1 MIRLI
6 SFYRNYRKDK
16 HYTLHVIY
24 LLVLLWAI
32 SYMSF
37 EYFIPVFLESTLG
50 NLALVG
56 MFLSLP
62 SIVGI
67 LLDVYFGHLQTKRSI
82 KLLFFAALTLFFC
95 AGVSILFGGQYIPF
109 ILLGMMFYGVGF
121 DFFDITAYTGIFDN
135 STKRESSTNLA
146 VRDVFECVGLMIG
159 AVLAGFVLAESGNGL
174 LYIFIGVVLVAII
187 LSQVLLRKKR
197 VKFRVKD
204 EPHSFFEHLRLN
216 LVILRDDLKVIF
228 RTRMAL
234 MCLILIFIITFFD
247 GMFFG
252 FEPLFAQ
259 TLKNPYLD
267 ERIVGGL
274 LLATYVAPIIFFEYL
289 FGRFSD
295 RFGKKSF
302 IILGMVVASLSLF
315 LLSSTESIFLVFV
328 SIFFV
333 SFGVFSISWSA
344 ITGLYEDE
352 MKLTVG
358 KRRDGESVGVMELFM
373 NSGYVLGPLVGGFL
387 THFFMFRKTFLIV
400 GFLFVL
406 VVAVAVLVFSYR
418 KK

>member
-1 MIRLI
+1 MSDSYL
-6 SFYRNYRKDK
+6 YNY
-16 HYTLHVIY
+16 
-24 LLVLLWAI
+24 
-32 SYMSF
+32 
-37 EYFIPVFLESTLG
+37 
-50 NLALVG
+50 
-56 MFLSLP
+56 
-62 SIVGI
+62 
-67 LLDVYFGHLQTKRSI
+67 
-82 KLLFFAALTLFFC
+82 
-95 AGVSILFGGQYIPF
+95 
-109 ILLGMMFYGVGF
+109 
-121 DFFDITAYTGIFDN
+121 
-135 STKRESSTNLA
+135 
-146 VRDVFECVGLMIG
+146 
-159 AVLAGFVLAESGNGL
+159 
-174 LYIFIGVVLVAII
+174 
-187 LSQVLLRKKR
+187 
-197 VKFRVKD
+197 
-204 EPHSFFEHLRLN
+204 
-216 LVILRDDLKVIF
+216 
-228 RTRMAL
+228 
-234 MCLILIFIITFFD
+234 FFD

>member
-1 MIRLI
+1 MFRLI
-6 SFYRNYRKDK
+6 RFYRNYRKDK

-24 LLVLLWAI
+24 LLVILWAI
-32 SYMSF
+32 SYMCF
-37 EYFIPVFLESTLG
+37 EYFIPIFLESTLG

-67 LLDVYFGHLQTKRSI
+67 LLDVYFGHLQTKISI
-82 KLLFFAALTLFFC
+82 RILFFVALALFLC

-135 STKRESSTNLA
+135 STKKESSTNLA

-159 AVLAGFVLAESGNGL
+159 AVLAGFVLAESGKGL

-187 LSQVLLRKKR
+187 LGMVLLRKKR
-197 VKFRVKD
+197 IKLKVKD
-204 EPHSFFEHLRLN
+204 EPHSFFQHLRLN
-216 LVILRDDLKVIF
+216 MVILRDDLKVIF

-234 MCLILIFIITFFD
+234 MCLILIFMITFFD

-267 ERIVGGL
+267 ERIIGGL

-295 RFGKKSF
+295 RFGKKLF
-302 IILGMVVASLSLF
+302 IIIGLVVASLSLF
-315 LLSSTESIFLVFV
+315 LLGTTDSIFLVFV
-328 SIFFV
+328 SIFFI
-333 SFGVFSISWSA
+333 SFGVFSVSWSA

-352 MKLTVG
+352 MKCCVG
-358 KRRDGESVGVMELFM
+358 KRRDGESVGIMELFM

-387 THFFMFRKTFLIV
+387 THFFMFQKTFIIIGVLFFVVILISS
-400 GFLFVL
+400 
-406 VVAVAVLVFSYR
+406 AVFMFR